1 MKTRE
6 RKARRSELEYQK
18 VARRMR
24 AAVQI
29 AEAMEK
35 HGVSKKQLADM
46 MGRRPSEIT
55 KWLSGDQNFTID
67 TLAELSYYL
76 KERITG
82 ESLVVENTFISVAY
96 DPFAELDF
104 PENGMMSSRISVRP
118 KWSQPAPMAN
128 LTDIE
133 SIAAYGTGY

>member
-1 MKTRE
+1 MKNRE
-6 RKARRSELEYQK
+6 RTARRSELEYLK

-29 AEAMEK
+29 ADAMEK

-55 KWLSGDQNFTID
+55 KWLSGDQNFTMD

-76 KERITG
+76 KEKITG
-82 ESLVVENTFISVAY
+82 ESQVVEKTFISVTY
-96 DPFAELDF
+96 DPSIEHDF
-104 PENGMMSSRISVRP
+104 PENRVSSRISVRP
-118 KWSQPAPMAN
+118 KWSMPKPIVNQM
-128 LTDIE
+128 DIE
-133 SIAAYGTGY
+133 SLSAYGTGY

>member
-1 MKTRE
+1 MKNRE
-6 RKARRSELEYQK
+6 RTARRSELEYLK

-55 KWLSGDQNFTID
+55 KWLSGDQNFTMD
-67 TLAELSYYL
+67 TLTELSYYL
-76 KERITG
+76 KEKITG
-82 ESLVVENTFISVAY
+82 ESLVVDKTFISVTYA
-96 DPFAELDF
+96 PSIEQDF
-104 PENGMMSSRISVRP
+104 PAKRGSSRIVVRP
-118 KWSQPAPMAN
+118 KWSTPKPVVGQM
-128 LTDIE
+128 DIE
-133 SIAAYGTGY
+133 SLIAYGTGY